1 MLIVSHDFMVFF
13 SFINWSR
20 VFYKYFRWVISRTS
34 NLAIVTM
41 AMQFTRKC
49 IEFVN
54 ITFKQETLG
63 LNEMYLQSADDV
75 A

>member
-1 MLIVSHDFMVFF
+1 ML
-13 SFINWSR
+13 SF
-20 VFYKYFRWVISRTS
+20 WVIGKTS
-34 NLAIVTM
+34 SLESKLGSAVK
-41 AMQFTRKC
+41 QKFKFC

-63 LNEMYLQSADDV
+63 LNEMYLQFMDNV